1 MAEYLASIFGTE
13 KDKVNCSFYFKIGAC
28 RHGERCSRVHNK
40 PTFSQTILLK
50 NLYLNP
56 NNNSIPKPEGGFEQF
71 SGNTYTDE
79 EVQQHF
85 DEFYEEVYTE
95 VEDKTSTTL
104 ASQIITRISTFLFYY
119 NKMLFICFFR
129 KNYGEIEAM
138 TVCDNLGEHLVGNI
152 YIKFRYERDAER
164 AVEDLNTR
172 WFDRKP
178 IYAELSPVTDFKEAS
193 CRQYELGEC
202 MRSGFCNFMHI
213 KTISQDVK
221 KRLRGRRKRSRSH
234 SHSPSRKN
242 RRH

>member
-1 MAEYLASIFGTE
+1 
-13 KDKVNCSFYFKIGAC
+13 
-28 RHGERCSRVHNK
+28 
-40 PTFSQTILLK
+40 
-50 NLYLNP
+50 
-56 NNNSIPKPEGGFEQF
+56 
-71 SGNTYTDE
+71 
-79 EVQQHF
+79 
-85 DEFYEEVYTE
+85 EFYEEVYTE
-95 VEDKTSTTL
+95 VEDK
-104 ASQIITRISTFLFYY
+104 
-119 NKMLFICFFR
+119 
-129 KNYGEIEAM
+129 YGEIEAM

>member
-95 VEDKTSTTL
+95 VEDK
-104 ASQIITRISTFLFYY
+104 
-119 NKMLFICFFR
+119 
-129 KNYGEIEAM
+129 YGEIEAM

>member
-56 NNNSIPKPEGGFEQF
+56 NNNSIPKPEGGFGKSIFNSFIMIFNITFLLEQF

-95 VEDKTSTTL
+95 VEDK
-104 ASQIITRISTFLFYY
+104 
-119 NKMLFICFFR
+119 
-129 KNYGEIEAM
+129 YGEIEAM

-221 KRLRGRRKRSRSH
+221 KRLRGRRKRSRSR
-234 SHSPSRKN
+234 SHSPSKKN

>member
-28 RHGERCSRVHNK
+28 RHGDKCSRVHNK

-56 NNNSIPKPEGGFEQF
+56 NHSATQKDDDGTIERSNSH
-71 SGNTYTDE
+71 TYTDE
-79 EVQQHF
+79 EVQEHF
-85 DEFYEEVYTE
+85 DEFYEEIYTE
-95 VEDKTSTTL
+95 VQEK
-104 ASQIITRISTFLFYY
+104 
-119 NKMLFICFFR
+119 
-129 KNYGEIEAM
+129 YGDIDTMA
-138 TVCDNLGEHLVGNI
+138 VCDNLGEHLVGNI
-152 YIKFRYERDAER
+152 YIKFRYERDAEK

-213 KTISQDVK
+213 KRISPATK
-221 KRLRGRRKRSRSH
+221 KRLRELQKR
-234 SHSPSRKN
+234 SHSPSRRN
-242 RRH
+242 RR